1 MEVVLRW
8 AMHVFAE
15 DFVAYEDMKAYL
27 IDDQDDEFD
36 FESVPRF
43 MADFDTRIDR
53 LAESVRFIVPEALVP
68 SNEGCS
74 RCARCTWSD
83 APCRFPEKLHPPIE
97 GFGLV
102 VNELAEDAGVRY
114 NNGLKTVT
122 FFGGVLY

>member
-43 MADFDTRIDR
+43 MADFDARIDR
-53 LAESVRFIVPEALVP
+53 LAESVRFIVPEALVL

-74 RCARCTWSD
+74 RCA
-83 APCRFPEKLHPPIE
+83 
-97 GFGLV
+97 
-102 VNELAEDAGVRY
+102 
-114 NNGLKTVT
+114 
-122 FFGGVLY
+122 